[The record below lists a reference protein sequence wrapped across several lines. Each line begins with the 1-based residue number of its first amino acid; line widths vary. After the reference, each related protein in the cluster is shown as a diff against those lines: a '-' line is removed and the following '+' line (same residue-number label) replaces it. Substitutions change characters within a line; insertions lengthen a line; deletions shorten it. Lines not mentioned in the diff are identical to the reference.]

1 MRAREIVLALL
12 IILAGVSL
20 TFVKSGRLSIDG
32 EEIFGWSG
40 REFRFE
46 ETRDIPGPVPAWLE
60 VANSHGAVTVEA
72 AATDQ
77 VRIVFTKRVW
87 RKDEAAAKST
97 AETIKLIAN
106 QTGDRLVLSTNRE
119 ELKAKR
125 FETDIRVQVP
135 AATLVLAKSS
145 YGPIKVIGVARAD
158 LINSHGR
165 VSAAAIAGPLI
176 VRTSYEPVDVEGIAG
191 DCRIEAPH
199 GEVNVRAVE
208 GELIIENSYE
218 RIRVEKTSK
227 TLTIV
232 GSHSDILAKELGGRA
247 EIGSSYE
254 PIRVAGAKDV
264 KIHGLQCDIELIEI
278 AGAAEVFN
286 DHGFVR
292 AKGITG
298 GLKVD
303 GRDVGVSAS
312 DIAGPEIRI
321 ATSYQ
326 NVDLLDFSGPAVI
339 ILSHGDLRLRLR
351 DLSAGVEVQGSYAAV
366 GLEWP
371 AGVVAPLDVKTT
383 SGEIRWNLA
392 GKPASLTTNGSSEL
406 KAFPEA
412 AGKPGVSIVTSY
424 GDVTIREAG
433 ASVKEE

>member
-40 REFRFE
+40 QEFRFE
-46 ETRDIPGPVPAWLE
+46 ESRDIPGPVPAWLE

-87 RKDEAAAKST
+87 RKDEAAAKSV
-97 AETIKLIAN
+97 AGTIKLIAN

-119 ELKAKR
+119 EIKTKR
-125 FETDIRVQVP
+125 FETDIRVTVP
-135 AATLVLAKSS
+135 AATMVLVKSS
-145 YGPIKVIGVARAD
+145 YGPIKATGVARAD

-165 VSAAAIAGPLI
+165 VSAAAIAGPLV
-176 VRTSYEPVDVEGIAG
+176 VRTSYEPVDVDGIAG

-208 GELIIENSYE
+208 GELVIENSYE
-218 RIRVEKTSK
+218 RIRVEKAAK
-227 TLTIV
+227 TVTIV

-254 PIRVAGAKDV
+254 AIRVAGAKDV
-264 KIHGLQCDIELIEI
+264 KVRGLQCDIELIEI
-278 AGAAEVFN
+278 AGAAEVVN

-292 AKGITG
+292 AKGVTG
-298 GLKVD
+298 GLKID
-303 GRDVGVSAS
+303 GRDVGVSATE
-312 DIAGPEIRI
+312 IAGPEIRI
-321 ATSYQ
+321 STSYQ
-326 NVDLLDFSGPAVI
+326 DVDLLDFSGLVLI
-339 ILSHGDLRLRLR
+339 TLSHGDLRLRPR
-351 DLSAGVEVQGSYAAV
+351 DLGAAVEVNGSYAAV

-371 AGVVAPLDVKTT
+371 AGIIAPLDIKTT
-383 SGEIRWNLA
+383 SGEIRWSLA

-412 AGKPGVSIVTSY
+412 AGKPGVKIVTSY
-424 GDVTIREAG
+424 GDVTIRDAG
-433 ASVKEE
+433 TSIKDE